1 VSLSDRIPI
10 ERRTIP
16 NGHRATDA
24 GAVRRGARLA
34 GRGWLG
40 QGFPQGPD
48 LPVGVASVA
57 AQGADV
63 GQPALLGPAAD
74 RLWGH
79 LEELGDLRGAQVPG
93 LGCLGQRALPFLVSS
108 PIRGR
113 HYARRGR
120 MPSSVLHRLAI
131 LECIPVQLGFP
142 AGACMDVDQSV
153 VAGPGALFA
162 TYRSGSRSSNWN
174 AQPSSCC
181 SARPDARL

>member
-79 LEELGDLRGAQVPG
+79 LEELGDLGGAQV
-93 LGCLGQRALPFLVSS
+93 LGFGWLGQRALPFLLSS
-108 PIRGR
+108 PGL
-113 HYARRGR
+113 GTTLCLSGSV
-120 MPSSVLHRLAI
+120 PSRVLRRLAI
-131 LECIPVQLGFP
+131 LRCIPMQLGSRPVSF
-142 AGACMDVDQSV
+142 MDLDQSAV
-153 VAGPGALFA
+153 AVAGP
-162 TYRSGSRSSNWN
+162 
-174 AQPSSCC
+174 
-181 SARPDARL
+181 